1 MARSYEQTKLKP
13 HLLKS
18 SSFAWDR
25 AFFTSDGT
33 LQNIKNFIFHIHGI
47 TSSLLLTFYAGV
59 LDADELS
66 SMIEG
71 DGNDIKHQLQ
81 PIQEIGNLEAKLFD
95 EMEKA
100 STKKPNKIKTQSKRS
115 TGNNVK
121 SPATTARSNTS
132 PKTGKT
138 KTDSLSKAHLP
149 SHLGFSNTSPRTSS
163 PGSPISPGSSGSS
176 SSTSFVNQRSPRR
189 GSTSVPRRSSS
200 ANARRKDEQKPAKL
214 SIITLKNKSPT
225 VNSHP
230 SSPLGLSSSSSSTSL
245 ASSISSSLR
254 SKVNQR
260 SASTGRG
267 TTVHHRS
274 LNRDASASSA
284 LKTRPRSQTPDQSIK
299 QQAALYPRTKT
310 TLFEDDNTRTGSR
323 NGVKERKLPSTK
335 AVQTGLKPNS
345 QRSSSPGPCR
355 VQSSGREKGSS
366 SASKGVRNIFLVSPE
381 ILDIKGKLNAL
392 KMEINMQKKDKFKET
407 KMVPVKIVVQEKMLN
422 KTEKGNSRTSFDAKE
437 NDKQKE

>member
-1 MARSYEQTKLKP
+1 MARSNEQTKLKP
-13 HLLKS
+13 QLLKL

-71 DGNDIKHQLQ
+71 DGNNIKHQLQ
-81 PIQEIGNLEAKLFD
+81 PIQEVGNLEAKLFD
-95 EMEKA
+95 DMEKA
-100 STKKPNKIKTQSKRS
+100 STKKPNKIKTQPTRS

-121 SPATTARSNTS
+121 SPATTTARSNTS

-138 KTDSLSKAHLP
+138 KTDSPSKAHLP

-176 SSTSFVNQRSPRR
+176 SSTSFVNQRSPR

-245 ASSISSSLR
+245 ASSVSSSLR

-260 SASTGRG
+260 SVSTGRG

-284 LKTRPRSQTPDQSIK
+284 LKTRPTSQTPDRTIK
-299 QQAALYPRTKT
+299 QPAASYPRTKT
-310 TLFEDDNTRTGSR
+310 AVFEDDNTRTGSR
-323 NGVKERKLPSTK
+323 NGVKERKLPATK

-355 VQSSGREKGSS
+355 VVQSSGRERGSN
-366 SASKGVRNIFLVSPE
+366 SAPKGVRNIFLVSPE

-392 KMEINMQKKDKFKET
+392 KMEISMQKKDKFKET
-407 KMVPVKIVVQEKMLN
+407 KMVPVKIGKSESCSSIFKNSSSKMN
-422 KTEKGNSRTSFDAKE
+422 NQARRA
-437 NDKQKE
+437 